1 MGKGN
6 SMNNETGRV
15 PAVAG
20 LLVLTTTAFLLWA
33 CAPQQATHRT
43 VPINIGTVQVCQQE
57 DGTGDGQDYPC
68 RWDCRID
75 GNHLCGPDRPPVTL
89 YVDEPCP
96 KVTQDVLCIDVRT
109 WETPGAS

>member
-1 MGKGN
+1 
-6 SMNNETGRV
+6 MNNETGRV

-43 VPINIGTVQVCQQE
+43 VPINIGTVQVCQGHDGKPRE
-57 DGTGDGQDYPC
+57 DGADAVSYPC

-75 GNHLCGPDRPPVTL
+75 GNHRCGLGQPVTL